1 MSRPRGAAARSALIA
16 MASLPSVPA
25 FVRLVCDLPRR
36 VLIALVRGY
45 RLLLSP
51 WIGSQCRFEPTCS
64 AYALQALGSHGAAAG
79 TYLTARRVLRCHPWC
94 DGGLDPV
101 PAERP
106 WLFAWYRPCG
116 ADRAAAP
123 TSSKPAP

>member
-1 MSRPRGAAARSALIA
+1 MP
-16 MASLPSVPA
+16 P
-25 FVRLVCDLPRR
+25 FVHFVCDLPRR

-51 WIGSQCRFEPTCS
+51 WIGSQCRFTPTCS
-64 AYALQALGSHGAAAG
+64 AYALQALESHGAGAG

-101 PAERP
+101 PADRP
-106 WLFAWYRPCG
+106 RLFAWYRPHC
-116 ADRAAAP
+116 ADRTAAP
-123 TSSKPAP
+123 TSSNSAP